1 MLKLELTKNIIMGTT
16 KKICCGLDVHKETIF
31 AAINANGKAG
41 EVKEYSTLTCQIKAM
56 SDWLKANGVTDVA
69 MESTGIYWIPIWN
82 ILESAGFQ
90 LTLVNPY
97 FIKQMPGR
105 KSDIKD
111 SQWISQLLAK
121 DMLKSSLIPCHQI
134 RTLRFYSREYVKRQR
149 NITRIVV
156 GMERTLETANIRI
169 TSMVSKIE
177 SKTVLNIIE
186 LIIKGETNI
195 NKLLEKVHGRTKN
208 RKGDLVAQSL
218 EGFVLPEHRFLLS
231 QQLEEYRL
239 YYKQADELQKQM
251 LAICKEHYAKEM
263 ELLKTM
269 PGTDDQSVMQL
280 IAETGA
286 DMSVFETSNKLSNWA
301 GLCPRNDES
310 AGKIKSKATTKGN
323 KYLRRIIVQIAWAS
337 SRTKASSYYNKY
349 NQLAIR
355 KGRKK
360 ALVAMARKQ
369 LTVVWNILKYGQPY
383 DINKQPVI
391 TPEQLL
397 AKKKYYERELGKLNV
412 LAISVNQ

>member
-1 MLKLELTKNIIMGTT
+1 MSNSR
-16 KKICCGLDVHKETIF
+16 KICCGLDVHKETIF

-41 EVKEYSTLTCQIKAM
+41 EVKEYSTLTCQVSAL
-56 SDWLKANGVTDVA
+56 SEWLKVNGVTDVA
-69 MESTGIYWIPIWN
+69 MESTGIYWIPVWN
-82 ILESAGFQ
+82 ILEAAGFR
-90 LTLVNPY
+90 LILVNPY

-105 KSDIKD
+105 KSDVKD
-111 SQWISQLLAK
+111 SQWVAQLLAK

-134 RTLRFYSREYVKRQR
+134 RTLRAYSREYVKRQQS
-149 NITRIVV
+149 ITRIVV
-156 GMERTLETANIRI
+156 GMERVLETANIRI

-186 LIIKGETNI
+186 LIIKGDTDI
-195 NKLLEKVHGRTKN
+195 DKLLEKVHGRTKN
-208 RKGDLVAQSL
+208 RKGELVRQSL

-231 QQLEEYRL
+231 QQMEEYRL

-286 DMSVFETSNKLSNWA
+286 DMGAFETSNRLSNWA

-323 KYLRRIIVQIAWAS
+323 KYLRRIIVQIAWAA
-337 SRTKASSYYNKY
+337 SRTKNSSYYNKY

-397 AKKKYYERELGKLNV
+397 AKRKYHEKELGKLSI
-412 LAISVNQ
+412 LAIAANQ

>member
-1 MLKLELTKNIIMGTT
+1 MSNT

-31 AAINANGKAG
+31 AAINANGKVG
-41 EVKEYSTLTCQIKAM
+41 EVKEYSTLTCQVRAL
-56 SDWLKANGVTDVA
+56 SDWLKENGVTDVA

-82 ILESAGFQ
+82 ILEAAGFR

-111 SQWISQLLAK
+111 SQWIAQLLAK

-134 RTLRFYSREYVKRQR
+134 RTLRAYSREYVKRQQ

-169 TSMVSKIE
+169 TSMTSKIE

-186 LIIKGETNI
+186 LLIKGETDVD
-195 NKLLEKVHGRTKN
+195 KLLEKVHTRTKN
-208 RKGDLVAQSL
+208 RKGGLVAQSL
-218 EGFVLPEHRFLLS
+218 EGFILPEHRFLLS
-231 QQLEEYRL
+231 QQMEQYLT

-251 LAICKEHYAKEM
+251 LAICKEHYAGEM

-286 DMSVFETSNKLSNWA
+286 DMGAFETSNRLSNWA

-323 KYLRRIIVQIAWAS
+323 KYLRRIIVQIAWAA
-337 SRTKASSYYNKY
+337 SRTKSSSYYNKY

-360 ALVAMARKQ
+360 ALVAVARKQ
-369 LTVVWNILKYGQPY
+369 LTVVWNILKYEQPY
-383 DINKQPVI
+383 DISKQPVI
-391 TPEQLL
+391 SPEQLL
-397 AKKKYYERELGKLNV
+397 AKKKYHEKELDKLSIM
-412 LAISVNQ
+412 AIAANQ

>member
-1 MLKLELTKNIIMGTT
+1 MTKNIIMSNS
-16 KKICCGLDVHKETIF
+16 KKVCCGLDVHKETIF

-41 EVKEYSTLTCQIKAM
+41 EVKEYSTLTCQVQAM
-56 SDWLKANGVTDVA
+56 SNWLKANGVTDVA

-82 ILESAGFQ
+82 ILEAAGFR
-90 LTLVNPY
+90 LILVNPY

-111 SQWISQLLAK
+111 SQWIAQLLGK

-134 RTLRFYSREYVKRQR
+134 RTLRTYSREYVKRQQS
-149 NITRIVV
+149 ITRIVV

-186 LIIKGETNI
+186 LIIKGETDI
-195 NKLLEKVHGRTKN
+195 AKLLEKVHGRTKN

-231 QQLEEYRL
+231 QQLEEYRM

-251 LAICKEHYAKEM
+251 LAICKEHYSKEM
-263 ELLKTM
+263 KLLKTM

-286 DMSVFETSNKLSNWA
+286 DMNAFETSNRLSNWA

-323 KYLRRIIVQIAWAS
+323 KYLRRIIVQIAWAA
-337 SRTKASSYYNKY
+337 SRTKNSSYYNKY
-349 NQLAIR
+349 NQLAVR

-360 ALVAMARKQ
+360 ALVAVARKQ
-369 LTVVWNILKYGQPY
+369 LTVVWNILKYEQPY
-383 DINKQPVI
+383 DIDKQPVI

-397 AKKKYYERELGKLNV
+397 AKKKYHEKELSKLGV
-412 LAISVNQ
+412 LAIAVNH

>member
-1 MLKLELTKNIIMGTT
+1 MSTSG
-16 KKICCGLDVHKETIF
+16 KICCGLDVHKETIF

-41 EVKEYSTLTCQIKAM
+41 EVKEYSTLTCQVKAM
-56 SDWLKANGVTDVA
+56 GEWLKANGVMDVA

-82 ILESAGFQ
+82 ILEAAGFR
-90 LTLVNPY
+90 LILVNPY

-105 KSDIKD
+105 KSDVKD
-111 SQWISQLLAK
+111 SQWIAQLLAK

-134 RTLRFYSREYVKRQR
+134 RTLRCYSREYVKRQQS
-149 NITRIVV
+149 ITRIVV

-186 LIIKGETNI
+186 LIIKGETDI
-195 NKLLEKVHGRTKN
+195 DKLLEKVHGRTKN
-208 RKGDLVAQSL
+208 RKGELVRQSL
-218 EGFVLPEHRFLLS
+218 EGFVFPEHRFLLA
-231 QQLEEYRL
+231 QQLEEYKL
-239 YYKQADELQKQM
+239 YYRQAEELQKQM

-286 DMSVFETSNKLSNWA
+286 DMSSFETSNKLSNWA
-301 GLCPRNDES
+301 GLCPRNDET

-337 SRTKASSYYNKY
+337 SRTKSSSYYNKY
-349 NQLAIR
+349 NQLAMR

-360 ALVAMARKQ
+360 ALIAMARKQ
-369 LTVVWNILKYGQPY
+369 LTVVWNILNYGQPY
-383 DINKQPVI
+383 DMNKQPVI

-397 AKKKYYERELGKLNV
+397 AKKKYYQKELDKLNI
-412 LAISVNQ
+412 AIPISQQTSVEKVG

>member
-1 MLKLELTKNIIMGTT
+1 MSTT

-41 EVKEYSTLTCQIKAM
+41 EVKEYSTLTCQVSAL
-56 SDWLKANGVTDVA
+56 SEWLKVNGVTDVA
-69 MESTGIYWIPIWN
+69 MESTGIYWIPVWN
-82 ILESAGFQ
+82 ILEAAGFR
-90 LTLVNPY
+90 LILVNPY

-105 KSDIKD
+105 KSDVKD
-111 SQWISQLLAK
+111 SQWVAQLLAK

-134 RTLRFYSREYVKRQR
+134 RTLRAYSREYVKRQQS
-149 NITRIVV
+149 ITRIVV
-156 GMERTLETANIRI
+156 GMERVLETANIRI

-186 LIIKGETNI
+186 LIIKGDTDI
-195 NKLLEKVHGRTKN
+195 DKLLEKVHGRTKN
-208 RKGDLVAQSL
+208 RKGELVRQSL

-231 QQLEEYRL
+231 QQMEEYRL

-286 DMSVFETSNKLSNWA
+286 DMGAFETSNRLSNWA

-323 KYLRRIIVQIAWAS
+323 KYLRRIIVQIAWAA
-337 SRTKASSYYNKY
+337 SRTKNSSYYNKY

-397 AKKKYYERELGKLNV
+397 AKRKYHEKELGKLSI
-412 LAISVNQ
+412 LAIAANQ

>member
-1 MLKLELTKNIIMGTT
+1 MSTT

-41 EVKEYSTLTCQIKAM
+41 EVKEYSTLTCQVSAL
-56 SDWLKANGVTDVA
+56 SEWLKVNGVNDVA
-69 MESTGIYWIPIWN
+69 IESTGIYWIPVWN
-82 ILESAGFQ
+82 ILEAAGFR
-90 LTLVNPY
+90 LILVNPY

-105 KSDIKD
+105 KSDVKD
-111 SQWISQLLAK
+111 SQWVAQLLAK

-134 RTLRFYSREYVKRQR
+134 RTLRAYSREYVKRQQS
-149 NITRIVV
+149 ITRIVV
-156 GMERTLETANIRI
+156 GMERVLETANIRI

-186 LIIKGETNI
+186 LIIKGDTDI
-195 NKLLEKVHGRTKN
+195 DKLLEKVHGRTKN
-208 RKGDLVAQSL
+208 RKGELVRQSL

-231 QQLEEYRL
+231 QQMEEYRL

-286 DMSVFETSNKLSNWA
+286 DMGAFETSNRLSNWA

-323 KYLRRIIVQIAWAS
+323 KYLRRIIVQIAWAA
-337 SRTKASSYYNKY
+337 SRTKNSSYYNKY

-397 AKKKYYERELGKLNV
+397 AKRKYHEKELGKLSI
-412 LAISVNQ
+412 LAIAANQ

>member
-1 MLKLELTKNIIMGTT
+1 MSAT

-41 EVKEYSTLTCQIKAM
+41 EVKEYSTLTCQVSAL
-56 SDWLKANGVTDVA
+56 SEWLKVNGVTDVA
-69 MESTGIYWIPIWN
+69 MESTGIYWIPVWN
-82 ILESAGFQ
+82 ILEAAGFR
-90 LTLVNPY
+90 LILVNPY

-105 KSDIKD
+105 KSDVKD
-111 SQWISQLLAK
+111 SQWVAQLLAK

-134 RTLRFYSREYVKRQR
+134 RTLRAYSREYVKRQQS
-149 NITRIVV
+149 ITRIVV
-156 GMERTLETANIRI
+156 GMERVLETANIRI

-186 LIIKGETNI
+186 LIIKGDTDI
-195 NKLLEKVHGRTKN
+195 DKLLEKVHGRTKN
-208 RKGDLVAQSL
+208 RKGELVRQSL

-231 QQLEEYRL
+231 QQMEEYRL

-286 DMSVFETSNKLSNWA
+286 DMGAFETSNRLSNWA

-323 KYLRRIIVQIAWAS
+323 KYLRRIIVQIAWAA
-337 SRTKASSYYNKY
+337 SRTKNSSYYNKY

-397 AKKKYYERELGKLNV
+397 AKRKYHEKELGKLSI
-412 LAISVNQ
+412 LAIAANQ

>member
-1 MLKLELTKNIIMGTT
+1 MLKLGLTKNIIMSTT

-41 EVKEYSTLTCQIKAM
+41 EVKEYSTLTCQIRAM
-56 SDWLKANGVTDVA
+56 SEWLKANGVTDIA
-69 MESTGIYWIPIWN
+69 MESTGIYWIPVWN
-82 ILESAGFQ
+82 ILEAAGFR

-111 SQWISQLLAK
+111 SQWIAQLLAK

-134 RTLRFYSREYVKRQR
+134 RTLRAYSREYVKRQQS
-149 NITRIVV
+149 ITRIVV

-186 LIIKGETNI
+186 LIIKGETDI
-195 NKLLEKVHGRTKN
+195 GKLLEKVHGRTKN
-208 RKGDLVAQSL
+208 RKGALVGQSL
-218 EGFVLPEHRFLLS
+218 EGFVLAEHRFLLE

-239 YYKQADELQKQM
+239 YHKQAGELQKQM

-286 DMSVFETSNKLSNWA
+286 DMGAFETSNRLSNWA

-323 KYLRRIIVQIAWAS
+323 KYLRRIIVQVAWAA
-337 SRTKASSYYNKY
+337 SRTKNSSYYNKY

-360 ALVAMARKQ
+360 ALVAVARKQ
-369 LTVVWNILKYGQPY
+369 LTVVWNILKYDQPY

-391 TPEQLL
+391 TAEQIQ
-397 AKKKYYERELGKLNV
+397 AKKKYYQKELDKLS
-412 LAISVNQ
+412 LITITTAQ

>member
-1 MLKLELTKNIIMGTT
+1 MSTT

-41 EVKEYSTLTCQIKAM
+41 EVKEYSTLTCQIRAM
-56 SDWLKANGVTDVA
+56 SEWLKANGVTDVA
-69 MESTGIYWIPIWN
+69 MESTGIYWIPVWN
-82 ILESAGFQ
+82 ILEEVGFR

-111 SQWISQLLAK
+111 SQWIAQLLAK
-121 DMLKSSLIPCHQI
+121 DMLKSSLIPCRQI
-134 RTLRFYSREYVKRQR
+134 RTLRAYSREYVKRQQS
-149 NITRIVV
+149 ITRIVV
-156 GMERTLETANIRI
+156 SMERTLETANIRI

-186 LIIKGETNI
+186 LIIKGETDI
-195 NKLLEKVHGRTKN
+195 DTLLEKVHGRTKN
-208 RKGDLVAQSL
+208 RKGEMVRQSL
-218 EGFVLPEHRFLLS
+218 EGFILPEHRFILS

-251 LAICKEHYAKEM
+251 MVICQAHYAKEM

-286 DMSVFETSNKLSNWA
+286 DMNAFETSNRLSNWA

-323 KYLRRIIVQIAWAS
+323 KYLRRIIVQIAWAA
-337 SRTKASSYYNKY
+337 SRTKSSSYYNKY

-360 ALVAMARKQ
+360 ALVAVARKQ
-369 LTVVWNILKYGQPY
+369 LTVVWNILKYEQPY
-383 DINKQPVI
+383 DITKQPVI

-397 AKKKYYERELGKLNV
+397 AKKKYHEKELGKLSV
-412 LAISVNQ
+412 LAIAANQ

>member
-1 MLKLELTKNIIMGTT
+1 MNTSE
-16 KKICCGLDVHKETIF
+16 KKCCGLDVHKETIF
-31 AAINANGKAG
+31 AAIDANGKTS
-41 EVKEYSTLTCQIKAM
+41 EVREFGTLTCHIGALG
-56 SDWLKANGVTDVA
+56 DWLRESGVTDVA
-69 MESTGIYWIPIWN
+69 MESTGIYWIPVWN
-82 ILESAGFQ
+82 ILEASGFR

-105 KSDIKD
+105 KSDVKD
-111 SQWISQLLAK
+111 SQWIAQLLAK
-121 DMLKSSLIPCHQI
+121 DLLRASLIPSRQI
-134 RTLRFYSREYVKRQR
+134 RTLRVYSREYVKRQQA
-149 NITRIVV
+149 ITRIVV

-169 TSMVSKIE
+169 TSMTSKIE

-186 LIIKGETNI
+186 LIIKGETDTG
-195 NKLLEKVHGRTKN
+195 KLLEKVHGRTKN
-208 RKGDLVAQSL
+208 RKGELVAQSL
-218 EGFVLPEHRFLLS
+218 EGFILPEHRFLLS

-251 LAICKEHYAKEM
+251 SAICKEHYAKEM
-263 ELLKTM
+263 ELLKTI

-286 DMSVFETSNKLSNWA
+286 DMNVFETSNRLSNWA

-323 KYLRRIIVQIAWAS
+323 KYLRRIIVQIAWAA
-337 SRTKASSYYNKY
+337 SRTKSSSYYNKY

-360 ALVAMARKQ
+360 ALVAVARKQ
-369 LTVVWNILKYGQPY
+369 LTVVWNILKYEKPY
-383 DINKQPVI
+383 DINKQPII

-397 AKKKYYERELGKLNV
+397 AKKKYHEKELGKLSV
-412 LAISVNQ
+412 LSITVNQ

>member
-1 MLKLELTKNIIMGTT
+1 MLKLGVDKNTIMSNS
-16 KKICCGLDVHKETIF
+16 KKVCCGLDVHKETIF

-41 EVKEYSTLTCQIKAM
+41 EVKEYSTLTCQIQAM
-56 SDWLKANGVTDVA
+56 CDWLKANKVTDVA

-82 ILESAGFQ
+82 ILEASGFR

-105 KSDIKD
+105 KSDVKD
-111 SQWISQLLAK
+111 SQWIAQLLAK
-121 DMLKSSLIPCHQI
+121 DMLKKSLIPCHEI
-134 RTLRFYSREYVKRQR
+134 RTLRWYSREYVKRQQS
-149 NITRIVV
+149 ITRIVV
-156 GMERTLETANIRI
+156 SMERTLETANIRI

-186 LIIKGETNI
+186 LIIKGETDI

-218 EGFVLPEHRFLLS
+218 EGFVLPEHRFILS
-231 QQLEEYRL
+231 QQLDEYRM
-239 YYKQADELQKQM
+239 YYKQADELQTQM
-251 LAICKEHYAKEM
+251 LAICKAHYSKEM

-269 PGTDDQSVMQL
+269 PGTDDQSAMQL

-286 DMSVFETSNKLSNWA
+286 NMNAFETSNKLSNWA

-337 SRTKASSYYNKY
+337 SRTKSSSYYNKY

-369 LTVVWNILKYGQPY
+369 LTVVWNILKYEQPY

-391 TPEQLL
+391 TPEQIL
-397 AKKKYYERELGKLNV
+397 AKKKYYEKELGKLNV
-412 LAISVNQ
+412 LAIAMNQ

>member
-1 MLKLELTKNIIMGTT
+1 MSNSRKV
-16 KKICCGLDVHKETIF
+16 CCGLDVHKETIF

-41 EVKEYSTLTCQIKAM
+41 EVKEYSTLTCQIRAL
-56 SDWLKANGVTDVA
+56 SDWLKANKVSDVA
-69 MESTGIYWIPIWN
+69 MESTGIYWIPVWN
-82 ILESAGFQ
+82 ILEASGFR

-105 KSDIKD
+105 KSDVKD
-111 SQWISQLLAK
+111 SQWIAQLLAK
-121 DMLKSSLIPCHQI
+121 DMLKKSLIPCHQI
-134 RTLRFYSREYVKRQR
+134 RTLRWYSREYVKRQQS
-149 NITRIVV
+149 ITRIVV
-156 GMERTLETANIRI
+156 SMERTLETANIRI

-186 LIIKGETNI
+186 LIIKGETDI

-218 EGFVLPEHRFLLS
+218 EGFVLPEHRFILS
-231 QQLEEYRL
+231 QQLDEYRM
-239 YYKQADELQKQM
+239 YYNQADELQKQM

-269 PGTDDQSVMQL
+269 PGTDDQSAMQL

-286 DMSVFETSNKLSNWA
+286 DMSAFESSNKLSNWA

-337 SRTKASSYYNKY
+337 SRTKSSSYYNKY

-360 ALVAMARKQ
+360 ALVALARKQ
-369 LTVVWNILKYGQPY
+369 LTVVWNILKYEQPY
-383 DINKQPVI
+383 DSNKQPAI
-391 TPEQLL
+391 TPEQIL
-397 AKKKYYERELGKLNV
+397 AKKKYYEKELGKLNI
-412 LAISVNQ
+412 LAIAVNQ

>member
-1 MLKLELTKNIIMGTT
+1 MSNS

-41 EVKEYSTLTCQIKAM
+41 QVKEYSTLTCQIRAL
-56 SDWLKANGVTDVA
+56 SEWLKANKVTDVA
-69 MESTGIYWIPIWN
+69 MESTGIYWIPVWN
-82 ILESAGFQ
+82 ILEAEGFR
-90 LTLVNPY
+90 LILVNPY

-111 SQWISQLLAK
+111 SQWIAQLLAK

-134 RTLRFYSREYVKRQR
+134 RTLRAYSREYVKRQQS
-149 NITRIVV
+149 ITRIVV

-186 LIIKGETNI
+186 LIIKGETDI
-195 NKLLEKVHGRTKN
+195 GKLLEKVHGRTKN

-218 EGFVLPEHRFLLS
+218 EGFVLPEHRFLLN
-231 QQLEEYRL
+231 QQLEEYRM

-251 LAICKEHYAKEM
+251 LIICKEHYSKEM
-263 ELLKTM
+263 DLLKTM

-280 IAETGA
+280 IAETGG
-286 DMSVFETSNKLSNWA
+286 DMNAFETSNRLSNWA

-323 KYLRRIIVQIAWAS
+323 KYLRRIIVQVAWAA
-337 SRTKASSYYNKY
+337 SRTKNSSYYNKY

-360 ALVAMARKQ
+360 ALVAVARKQ
-369 LTVVWNILKYGQPY
+369 LTVVWNILKYEQPY

-391 TPEQLL
+391 TPELLL
-397 AKKKYYERELGKLNV
+397 AKKKYHEKELGKLNV
-412 LAISVNQ
+412 LAITVNQ